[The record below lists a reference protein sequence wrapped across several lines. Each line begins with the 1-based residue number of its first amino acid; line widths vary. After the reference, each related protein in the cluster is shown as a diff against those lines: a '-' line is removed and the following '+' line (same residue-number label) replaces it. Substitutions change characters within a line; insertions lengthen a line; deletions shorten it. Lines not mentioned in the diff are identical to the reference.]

1 MSLIGITG
9 RAGAGKTYLANELVT
24 LFDNGTRVSFAAQL
38 RKEIEE
44 VMGADCPN
52 LWRKPTSP
60 EARWIM
66 QQYGTEFRRKGNP
79 DYWVDKGMQEAYVLQ
94 KMGHT
99 VIFDDV
105 RFPNEADAV
114 RQEQGILVR
123 VVTSVATRQLRLGE
137 LPPNHASETSM
148 DNYDVDFTI
157 TGTSGIM
164 HERQLRSIMVE
175 ATHDNIDFYKLL
187 PT

>member
-24 LFDNGTRVSFAAQL
+24 LFDNGTRISFAAQL

-66 QQYGTEFRRKGNP
+66 QQYGTEFRRKEDPN
-79 DYWVDKGMQEAYVLQ
+79 YWVNKGMQEAYVLI

-99 VIFDDV
+99 VVFDDI
-105 RFPNEADAV
+105 RFPNEGDAV
-114 RQEQGILVR
+114 RREGGILVR
-123 VVTSVATRQLRLGE
+123 VVNSVATRQLRLGA

-148 DNYDVDFTI
+148 HNYDVDFTI
-157 TGTSGIM
+157 TGTPGVM
-164 HERQLRSIMVE
+164 HERQLRSILVE
-175 ATHDNIDFYKLL
+175 VGHDNIDFGKLL
-187 PT
+187 P